1 MTVEG
6 IMRAGS
12 PKFLFRLFLR
22 LFPPLLLVAAV
33 LPQVHPP
40 ARLEEIL
47 KKTGAYCEKLK
58 GVALHFVCQEKIK
71 ETINEF
77 KDVVVMTSAG
87 RSIIQYS
94 GALITRKS
102 VKNSFLYDYQM
113 IKKGENLSERRNL
126 LEENGKARD
135 ERDVP
140 LKTGRWSSK
149 YLVYGPFGFL
159 SQDWQ
164 PHFQYEIVDSE
175 RINGKRSVVVRAT
188 PREVTAE
195 NYCFGRL
202 WIDESDGSVLQIEWE
217 PASIQGFQDKVT
229 TQAGE
234 MKRALSWTVRYD
246 VVKNGIRFPGRQ
258 NIKEIYTGSRGRKY
272 TKYEAEYQYLK
283 YKFFT
288 VETEVRY
295 R

>member
-1 MTVEG
+1 MAVEG
-6 IMRAGS
+6 IMRAGA
-12 PKFLFRLFLR
+12 PMLLFRLFS
-22 LFPPLLLVAAV
+22 PLLLVAVV
-33 LPQVHPP
+33 LPQANPP
-40 ARLEEIL
+40 DRLEEIL

-58 GVALHFVCQEKIK
+58 GMALHFVCQEKIK

-77 KDVVVMTSAG
+77 KDVVAMMSSG
-87 RSIIQYS
+87 RIIQYS

-135 ERDVP
+135 EHDVP

-159 SQDWQ
+159 SRDWQ
-164 PHFQYEIVDSE
+164 PHFRYEIVDSE
-175 RINGKRSVVVRAT
+175 RISGKRAVVVRAT

-217 PASIQGFQDKVT
+217 PSSIQGFQDKVT

-258 NIKEIYTGSRGRKY
+258 NIKEIYTGSRGREY
-272 TKYEAEYQYLK
+272 TKYEAGYEYLK

-288 VETEVRY
+288 VEIEVRY
-295 R
+295 E